1 MKNNPLLIKVLSII
15 FAVLILLLGIYW
27 DKKTG
32 QNFKNQILKDPI
44 FFSGTLIG
52 IKKAYKHPDAF
63 EYQFYDSKSQLR
75 TSSSTSGMD
84 RSRYPEFLKRLQIMS
99 FPVIASK
106 DEPEKY
112 NFILICKKD
121 FEGFDLP
128 FPDSLMWVE
137 WLINK

>member
-63 EYQFYDSKSQLR
+63 EYQFYDSKSLLR

-84 RSRYPEFLKRLQIMS
+84 RSRYPEFLKRLQALSTTIT
-99 FPVIASK
+99 
-106 DEPEKY
+106 DENKQ
-112 NFILICKKD
+112 FILQELQLWAESIIPID
-121 FEGFDLP
+121 AD
-128 FPDSLMWVE
+128 
-137 WLINK
+137 